1 MPEPEKAEIKEKD
14 SCEVDTFQII
24 ILILSVYV
32 LIVFAIQSFFKDLTP
47 ETNEILNGMDFV
59 VCVFFLWDFFLRLWK
74 APSKL
79 EFMKWGWIDLISS
92 IPILLLPMSNHV
104 RMLRIIRLFRILRAF
119 RSTKILA
126 HFLFRHRARTGM
138 ISVVLVCFLV
148 AVFAAIAE
156 LNFEGLSSDAN
167 IKTSEDA
174 LWWSFSTITTVSCE
188 KYPVTE
194 GGRAVALF
202 LMAAGVC
209 LFGCITAYIATVFL
223 EPMQKT
229 EESEIKLVLDEMKL
243 LREKV
248 EALETSNQ
256 QLLFQRREVGD
267 MG

>member
-1 MPEPEKAEIKEKD
+1 MPDPVTTEIKEMD
-14 SCEVDTFQII
+14 PDGVGLFQFV

-32 LIVFAIQSFFKDLTP
+32 LIVFAIQTFIRDLSP
-47 ETNEILNGMDFV
+47 ETTEILDGIDFI
-59 VCVFFLWDFFLRLWK
+59 VCIFFLWDFFFRLWK

-79 EFMKWGWIDLISS
+79 EFMKWGWIDFISS
-92 IPILLLPMSNHV
+92 IPVLFVPASNHM
-104 RMLRIIRLFRILRAF
+104 RFLRIIRLLRILRAF
-119 RSTKILA
+119 RSTKIIA
-126 HFLFRHRARTGM
+126 HYLFQNRARTGV
-138 ISVVLVCFLV
+138 ISVILISFLV

-156 LNFEGLSSDAN
+156 LNLETSPDSN

-174 LWWSFSTITTVSCE
+174 LWWSFSTMTTVSCE

-194 GGRAVALF
+194 AGRVVALF

-223 EPMQKT
+223 EPMQKHEDSELKQLL
-229 EESEIKLVLDEMKL
+229 EETRL

-256 QLLFQRREVGD
+256 RILSQKE
-267 MG
+267 

>member
-1 MPEPEKAEIKEKD
+1 MPEPENEAVANKESD
-14 SCEVDTFQII
+14 EPGMLQII

-32 LIVFAIQSFFKDLTP
+32 LIVFAIQTFVRDLSP
-47 ETNEILNGMDFV
+47 ETNEILDGMDLV
-59 VCVFFLWDFFLRLWK
+59 VCVFFLWDFFFRLWK

-79 EFMKWGWIDLISS
+79 EFMKWGWIDFISS
-92 IPILLLPMSNHV
+92 IPILFLPASNHI
-104 RMLRIIRLFRILRAF
+104 RLLRIIRMFRILRAF
-119 RSTKILA
+119 RSTKIIA
-126 HFLFRHRARTGM
+126 HFLFRHRARTGV
-138 ISVVLVCFLV
+138 ISVILVSFLV
-148 AVFAAIAE
+148 AVFSAIAV
-156 LNFEGLSSDAN
+156 LNFETFSPDSN

-202 LMAAGVC
+202 LMATGVC

-223 EPMQKT
+223 EPMQKMQK
-229 EESEIKLVLDEMKL
+229 EEDSELKLVLEEMKL

-256 QLLFQRREVGD
+256 QVLSQKE
-267 MG
+267 